1 MTNIEDAIVNEVD
14 EEIKPKTWKDRLWS
28 ITKLLLKFAVTSVLL
43 YYVFSKVDF
52 NKIKDRMMHANYFW
66 MLAGVFFYFL
76 SMVAS
81 SWRLLSFFKSINLNL
96 NTRFN
101 FRLYLLGIFYN
112 FLLPGGI
119 GGDGYKIY
127 LLKKRFNLPAKKVFW
142 AIFFDR
148 LSGLWAIGLIIVCLK
163 LFIPQIPIHFTIPL
177 AIFVAGSAIYYF
189 VVKKFF
195 SEFGEHF
202 FKGHAKAVL
211 VQSLQVMCIIMVLLG
226 QDFTG
231 KFAPYLLSFLLSA
244 LAAVVPITIGGIGAR
259 ETIFQKLSPIFHMD
273 VNLAVYISISFYLI
287 SLLVALTGIYFLILP
302 DKLEEGLPGTE
313 ANLDIDKKTE

>member
-14 EEIKPKTWKDRLWS
+14 EEIKPKTWKDRVWS
-28 ITKLLLKFAVTSVLL
+28 ITKLVLKFAVTSVLL

-52 NKIKDRMMHANYFW
+52 NKIKDRMLHANYLW

-81 SWRLLSFFKSINLNL
+81 AWRLLSFFKSINLNL

-163 LFIPQIPIHFTIPL
+163 IFIPQIPIHFAIPL

-211 VQSLQVMCIIMVLLG
+211 VQALQVMCIIMVLLG

-302 DKLEEGLPGTE
+302 DKLEKGLPQTE
-313 ANLDIDKKTE
+313 PDLEINKKTE